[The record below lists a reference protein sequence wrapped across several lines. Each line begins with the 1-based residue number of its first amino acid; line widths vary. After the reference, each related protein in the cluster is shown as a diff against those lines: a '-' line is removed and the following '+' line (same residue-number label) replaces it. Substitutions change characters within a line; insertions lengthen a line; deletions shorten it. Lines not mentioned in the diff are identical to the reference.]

1 MSKPTARAKPAVG
14 LFAKPPKPGGV
25 KTRLVP
31 PLTPEEAAQLYAA
44 FLGDLADMLD
54 GDPVWDWIA
63 YSPDPEALRAT
74 WPHGAPLPRAWR
86 RQTEGDLGGRM
97 GAALEE
103 LLAEGR
109 PSALLLGSD
118 HPTLSRDMIAK
129 AFHALETTEVVLGPS
144 LDGGLYLVGWA
155 RSHPELMQDVPWSTE
170 RVLETVVARARA
182 HGVRVALLA
191 PWYDVDDARDLAFL
205 RAHLSALELVEGE
218 KAPCPRTR
226 AALTYAT

>member
-1 MSKPTARAKPAVG
+1 MSKPTPRAKPAVG
-14 LFAKPPKPGGV
+14 LFAKPPQPGGV

-31 PLTPEEAAQLYAA
+31 PLSLETAAQLYAA

-54 GDPVWDWIA
+54 GDPAWDWIA
-63 YSPDPEALRAT
+63 YSPDPKALQAT
-74 WPHGAPLPRAWR
+74 WPHGAPLPQGWR
-86 RQTEGDLGGRM
+86 RQIGEDLGARM

-118 HPTLSRDMIAK
+118 HPTLSRDMITQ
-129 AFHALETTEVVLGPS
+129 AFQALETADVVLGPS
-144 LDGGLYLVGWA
+144 LDGGLYLVGWT
-155 RSHPELMQDVPWSTE
+155 RLHPELVQDVPWSTE

-182 HGVRVALLA
+182 HGVKVALLA

-205 RAHLSALELVEGE
+205 RAHLSALELVQGE

-226 AALTYAT
+226 AALTCAT